1 MSNFKIA
8 FVVFGG
14 MAVTGLLGAAAIS
27 PAEAGSS
34 NQPTVSKGAP
44 AARAPIVRDHREPK
58 PVISKGAPAARGPI
72 VRDHREPKPVASNGA
87 PAARGPIVR
96 DHREPRVR
104 DHRN

>member
-1 MSNFKIA
+1 MSNFKSV
-8 FVVFGG
+8 FVVLGG

-34 NQPTVSKGAP
+34 GQPTV
-44 AARAPIVRDHREPK
+44 
-58 PVISKGAPAARGPI
+58 SKGAPAARGPI

-104 DHRN
+104 NHRN